1 MFDSRIF
8 YLQLGDTHRSRPQVV
23 NIAPPRD
30 PRPVDRRPARRRGG
44 R

>member
-8 YLQLGDTHRSRPQVV
+8 YLQLGDTHRNRPQVV
-23 NIAPPRD
+23 NMPPRRD
-30 PRPVDRRPARRRGG
+30 PRPGDRRSARSAGG

>member
-8 YLQLGDTHRSRPQVV
+8 YLQLGDTHRNRPQVV
-23 NIAPPRD
+23 NLAPRRD
-30 PRPVDRRPARRRGG
+30 PRPVDQRPARRSGG

>member
-8 YLQLGDTHRSRPQVV
+8 YLQMTETRTRPQLVSTTRR
-23 NIAPPRD
+23 RD
-30 PRPVDRRPARRRGG
+30 PRPQHTTTPRHAAG

>member
-8 YLQLGDTHRSRPQVV
+8 YLQMTETRTRPQAVTTTRR
-23 NIAPPRD
+23 RD
-30 PRPVDRRPARRRGG
+30 PPPQSTSTRRHAAG

>member
-8 YLQLGDTHRSRPQVV
+8 YLQLGDTHRNRPQVV
-23 NIAPPRD
+23 SVPPRRD
-30 PRPVDRRPARRRGG
+30 PRPVDRRAARRSGG

>member
-8 YLQLGDTHRSRPQVV
+8 YLQLGDEHRNRPQVV
-23 NIAPPRD
+23 TVAPRRA
-30 PRPVDRRPARRRGG
+30 PRPVERRHDRSGAG

>member
-8 YLQLGDTHRSRPQVV
+8 YLQLGDMHRTRPQVV
-23 NIAPPRD
+23 SVPARRD
-30 PRPVDRRPARRRGG
+30 PRPADPRRARRSGG

>member
-8 YLQLGDTHRSRPQVV
+8 YLQMADTQRYRPQAVR
-23 NIAPPRD
+23 IDKRREPRS
-30 PRPVDRRPARRRGG
+30 PARRAVRTGTG

>member
-8 YLQLGDTHRSRPQVV
+8 YLQLKDTHRNRPQVV
-23 NIAPPRD
+23 DAAPRRA
-30 PRPVDRRPARRRGG
+30 PRPSEGRAARPATG

>member
-8 YLQLGDTHRSRPQVV
+8 YLQMADTHRHRPQAVR
-23 NIAPPRD
+23 IEKRREPRAPS
-30 PRPVDRRPARRRGG
+30 AGTG